1 MLKGEVF
8 VVCGKHLMPQT
19 MNANTHIPP
28 LISFRIFGKIEG
40 AVPYVF
46 LWVVF
51 VFCGKLKI
59 LI

>member
-28 LISFRIFGKIEG
+28 LISFRIFGKIERAALVSFG
-40 AVPYVF
+40 
-46 LWVVF
+46 WVVF
-51 VFCGKLKI
+51 VFCGKQKI